1 MPDSRSPGVRAAMPF
16 GAEVLSEAAADAA
29 RTGPFGSS
37 GPVRSGRRLDSRSV
51 AVFNWAQDL
60 DPDFPLAVVDFRT
73 EGDGDRMHWHEYLEI
88 ALCLE
93 GTGRFLFGR
102 QVHPVEPGDIFLV
115 DNSHPHVALPAA
127 GGSLRLLLVL
137 FRPELVA
144 GPGCRAFDSGY
155 LAPFRAVDEHALQR
169 IACGSPLAA
178 ELAPIL
184 RELADVAA
192 RHDPEDRHLLDAV
205 LRLALGV
212 LVRRCAT
219 GGPRAGSPDAARREQ
234 IRPVLSYVEAHCRER
249 VTLDDVAEVVHL
261 SPSRVRHVFRDVSG
275 VGFKEY
281 ATRVRLTEAKRLL
294 LATDLS
300 VAEVAHSVGYTNVH
314 QFYTVFHRYCS
325 LLPAEYRRYY
335 TPAGPGE
342 GAGPAPGDTE
352 AEVSPGLSVEGRWA
366 RSRVAVAR

>member
-1 MPDSRSPGVRAAMPF
+1 MPHGRAVSGHVALSRPFALPDSR
-16 GAEVLSEAAADAA
+16 D
-29 RTGPFGSS
+29 
-37 GPVRSGRRLDSRSV
+37 V

-73 EGDGDRMHWHEYLEI
+73 EGDSDRMHWHEYLEI

-102 QVHPVEPGDIFLV
+102 RTHPVEPGDIFLV
-115 DNSHPHVALPAA
+115 DNSHPHVALPDA

-155 LAPFRAVDEHALQR
+155 LAPFRAVDDHAAQR
-169 IACGSPLAA
+169 IAGGTQLAA
-178 ELAPIL
+178 ELTPIL
-184 RELADVAA
+184 HELADVAA
-192 RHDPEDRHLLDAV
+192 CHDPEDRHVLDAI
-205 LRLALGV
+205 LRLVLGV
-212 LVRRCAT
+212 LVRRCTT
-219 GGPRAGSPDAARREQ
+219 GEPGAGSADAAQREQ

-249 VTLDDVAEVVHL
+249 VTLDEVAEVVHL

-294 LATDLS
+294 LATDMS

-314 QFYTVFHRYCS
+314 QFYTVFHRYS
-325 LLPAEYRRYY
+325 ALLPAEYRRYY
-335 TPAGPGE
+335 TPAGQADAAEPEPADRQPGTPALPPVR
-342 GAGPAPGDTE
+342 AGLPRLRE
-352 AEVSPGLSVEGRWA
+352 
-366 RSRVAVAR
+366 AVAR

>member
-1 MPDSRSPGVRAAMPF
+1 MAI
-16 GAEVLSEAAADAA
+16 
-29 RTGPFGSS
+29 
-37 GPVRSGRRLDSRSV
+37 
-51 AVFNWAQDL
+51 FNWAQAL
-60 DPDFPLAVVDFRT
+60 DPDFPLAVLDFRT
-73 EGDGDRMHWHEYLEI
+73 EGDSDRMHWHEYLEI

-102 QVHPVEPGDIFLV
+102 RAHPVEPGDIFLV
-115 DNSHPHVALPAA
+115 DNSHPHVALPDA

-155 LAPFRAVDEHALQR
+155 LAPFRGGDEQALQR
-169 IACGSPLAA
+169 IACGTPLAA
-178 ELAPIL
+178 ELRPIL
-184 RELADVAA
+184 GELAAVSA
-192 RHDPEDRHLLDAV
+192 RDDPGDRHLLDAI
-205 LRLALGV
+205 LRMALGV
-212 LVRRCAT
+212 LVRTCAT
-219 GGPRAGSPDAARREQ
+219 GNQAPNGADAARREQ
-234 IRPVLSYVEAHCRER
+234 IRPVLSYVEEHCRER
-249 VTLDDVAEVVHL
+249 VTLDEVAEVVHL

-300 VAEVAHSVGYTNVH
+300 VADVAHSVGYTNVH

-335 TPAGPGE
+335 TPAGAADLRPA
-342 GAGPAPGDTE
+342 AG
-352 AEVSPGLSVEGRWA
+352 
-366 RSRVAVAR
+366 